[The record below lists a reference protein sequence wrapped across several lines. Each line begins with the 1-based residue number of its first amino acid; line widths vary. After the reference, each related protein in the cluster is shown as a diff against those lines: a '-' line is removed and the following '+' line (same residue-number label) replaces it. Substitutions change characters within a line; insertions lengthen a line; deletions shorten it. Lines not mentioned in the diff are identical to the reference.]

1 MDISRVNDAY
11 NEVMR
16 VRKILKEAELEFE
29 KNHKN
34 YEEKI
39 YALQDKFLEELDCN
53 CYDEFKDKF
62 HNFGYNYHHDSR
74 GEVLD
79 LLYLIDRDLINKIS
93 DLDDDCFNI
102 IRMVDL
108 KGDKAW

>member
-53 CYDEFKDKF
+53 CYDEFRRKF
-62 HNFGYNYHHDSR
+62 SQYEDGFHIKSGF
-74 GEVLD
+74 VLGVLPSAD
-79 LLYLIDRDLINKIS
+79 RYLIKKLS